1 MTLESFTVA
10 PSHHAHAFMPSP
22 APSTALPDLLCHLD
36 GALLPLNQAK
46 VSVLDRGFIFGDG
59 IYEVV
64 PVYAG
69 RLFGFASH
77 MARLARSLQEVGIP
91 NPHTPDA
98 WHGIA
103 QSLLAAC
110 PRAPSQT
117 LYLQVTRGV
126 AMREHTIPAGLT
138 PTVFAMLT
146 PMKPVPEE
154 VRARGA
160 ACASAEDFRW
170 KKAHI
175 KSTSLLG
182 AVLARQISA
191 QVDAT
196 ETVMFRDG
204 QLSEA
209 SASNCWIARD
219 GRVIGVTPDELV
231 LRGVRYGVIEQ
242 LCREAGIPFTLRAIT
257 RDEVFAADELLLS
270 SASKEVL
277 AVTRLDGHP
286 IGNGQPGPIYAR
298 LYALYQQAKARTD
311 QETM

>member
-1 MTLESFTVA
+1 MTST
-10 PSHHAHAFMPSP
+10 PSSP
-22 APSTALPDLLCHLD
+22 ALPDQLCHLD
-36 GALLPLNQAK
+36 GALLPLSQAK

-77 MARLARSLQEVGIP
+77 MARLDRSLQEVGIP
-91 NPHTPDA
+91 NPHTPA
-98 WHGIA
+98 GWHGIA

-110 PRAPSQT
+110 PSAPSQA

-138 PTVFAMLT
+138 PTVFAMLN
-146 PMKPVPEE
+146 PMKPVADEL
-154 VRARGA
+154 RARGA
-160 ACASAEDFRW
+160 ACVSAEDFRW

-191 QVDAT
+191 QVGAL

-204 QLSEA
+204 LLSEA
-209 SASNCWIARD
+209 SASNLWVVQH
-219 GRVIGVTPDELV
+219 GRVSGVTPDELV
-231 LRGVRYGVIEQ
+231 LRGIRYGVIEQ
-242 LCREAGIPFTLRAIT
+242 LCREAGIAFTLRAIT
-257 RDEVFAADELLLS
+257 REEVFAADELLLS

-277 AVTRLDGHP
+277 AVTQLDGRP
-286 IGNGQPGPIYAR
+286 VGDGRPGPIYAR
-298 LYALYQQAKARTD
+298 LYALYQQAKARAD
-311 QETM
+311 KETM